1 MKGLGNLG
9 NLANLMKQAQGFQ
22 QKLADLKE
30 ELEKEEVSASSG
42 GGMVTVT
49 MNGKQ
54 KVRSIRIDPALV
66 KPEDTGMLEDLI
78 LVAINEAQDRV
89 QEMVKERMTALTGGL
104 PLPSIPG
111 LDL

>member
-9 NLANLMKQAQGFQ
+9 NIANLMKQAQGM
-22 QKLADLKE
+22 QKRLSELKD
-30 ELEKEEVSASSG
+30 ELENEQASASSG

-54 KVRSIRIDPALV
+54 KLISLKIDPTV
-66 KPEDTGMLEDLI
+66 VSPEDTAMLEDLI
-78 LVAINEAQDRV
+78 LVAINEAQDRI
-89 QEMVKERMTALTGGL
+89 QDLVKERMASITGGL
-104 PLPSIPG
+104 PIPG